1 MTDEHKRKIS
11 ESSKGK
17 PRNNGKIWVT
27 DGRNPTRIC
36 PDQLQEYTL
45 KGFVR
50 GKKVNG
56 KQQIPWNKGLT
67 KEDPRVQKYID
78 NRK

>member
-1 MTDEHKRKIS
+1 MTDEHKKKIS

-17 PRNNGKIWVT
+17 TRNNGKIWVT
-27 DGRNPTRIC
+27 DGKNPTRIF
-36 PDQLQEYTL
+36 PEQLQEYIL
-45 KGFVR
+45 RGFVR
-50 GKKVNG
+50 GKKVEG

-67 KEDPRVQKYID
+67 KEDLRVQKYID

>member
-1 MTDEHKRKIS
+1 MTDEHKKKIS

-17 PRNNGKIWVT
+17 TRNNGTIWVT
-27 DGRNPTRIC
+27 DGKNLTRIF
-36 PDQLQEYTL
+36 PEQLQEYIL
-45 KGFVR
+45 RGFVR
-50 GKKVNG
+50 GKKIEG